1 MLKVLRY
8 LIHSCAHASEIVVGD
23 VQCDGIFTPFAVQP
37 GKGAPMT
44 RAALAAHD
52 DPW

>member
-8 LIHSCAHASEIVVGD
+8 SVHSCAHACEIVVGD
-23 VQCDGIFTPFAVQP
+23 VQCDGIFTPSAVQP
-37 GKGAPMT
+37 GKGTPMT

-52 DPW
+52 DAW